1 MGQTLVEKI
10 IGKNVGHPVKAGE
23 TVIVN
28 VDFAALHDGSG
39 PLMVRL
45 LKERAYDK
53 DPVFDPN
60 RMLFANEFGPESTR
74 EVANE
79 HALCR
84 CYALEHGCHWEEGGT
99 GHVHAHIYESF
110 LKCGTVCI
118 VGDSHTTV
126 HGAYGCFAT
135 GCGSTDMVAVTR
147 FGKTWIK
154 VPETFRINVEG
165 ALPKG
170 VYSKDIML
178 KLASII
184 KSDQAIYKSLEFR
197 GSTISSLSMEGR
209 LTITSMGVDVGA
221 KNAIMETDE
230 HTREYLKIFGREND
244 YLEVKGDEEANYE
257 RVINIDATQLE
268 PLVSKPHYVENVDL
282 ARNCSSEHVN
292 MVFIGSCT
300 NGRVEDLHIA
310 ADILRGK
317 KVAKGTR
324 LLVIPNSNYV
334 YQQCMR
340 DGTLLT
346 LAEAGAMI
354 EAPNCGPCMG
364 VHQGI
369 PADNEVVAAT
379 QNRNFG
385 CGSSREIAAIII
397 KLAGVGAVLSKSFGR
412 IFYRNAINNGMLLI
426 ECDTDRIEEGDE
438 LFVDVKNRV
447 IRKINDLA
455 FSMPFTLSEKEIKIV
470 NEGGLL
476 NYIENHN
483 SLDI

>member
-10 IGKNVGHPVKAGE
+10 ISKNMGYPVKAGE
-23 TVIVN
+23 TVVVN

-39 PLMVRL
+39 PLLVRL
-45 LKERAYDK
+45 MQERNYEK
-53 DPVFDPN
+53 DPVFDPK
-60 RMLFANEFGPESTR
+60 RILFANEFGPESTR

-84 CYALEHGCHWEEGGT
+84 KYALDHGCHWEEGGT
-99 GHVHAHIYESF
+99 GHVHAHVYEQF
-110 LKCGTVCI
+110 LKCGSVCI

-126 HGAYGCFAT
+126 HGAYGAFAT

-154 VPETFRINVEG
+154 VPETFRINVNG
-165 ALPKG
+165 KLPAG

-197 GSTISSLSMEGR
+197 GDTIASLSMEGR

-221 KNAIMETDE
+221 KCAIMETDGN
-230 HTREYLKIFGREND
+230 TLEYMKKFGREAD
-244 YLEVKGDEEANYE
+244 FAEIRGDEDANYE
-257 RVINIDATQLE
+257 RVIDIDATKLE

-282 ARNCSSEHVN
+282 ARNCSHEHVN

-300 NGRVEDLHIA
+300 NGRVEDLHA
-310 ADILRGK
+310 AAEILKGR

-324 LLVIPNSNYV
+324 LLVIPNSPYV
-334 YQQCMR
+334 FKECLR

-346 LAEAGAMI
+346 LAEAGAII

-369 PADNEVVAAT
+369 PADNEVVVAT
-379 QNRNFG
+379 QNRNFKG
-385 CGSSREIAAIII
+385 RMGNPTASIYLSSPATAAATAVTGYITDPREF
-397 KLAGVGAVLSKSFGR
+397 LR
-412 IFYRNAINNGMLLI
+412 
-426 ECDTDRIEEGDE
+426 
-438 LFVDVKNRV
+438 
-447 IRKINDLA
+447 
-455 FSMPFTLSEKEIKIV
+455 
-470 NEGGLL
+470 
-476 NYIENHN
+476 
-483 SLDI
+483 

>member
-300 NGRVEDLHIA
+300 NGRLADFREA
-310 ADILRGK
+310 ARVLKGRR
-317 KVAKGTR
+317 VA
-324 LLVIPNSNYV
+324 
-334 YQQCMR
+334 
-340 DGTLLT
+340 DGVRALAVPGSMAVRAA
-346 LAEAGAMI
+346 AEAEGLDRIFI
-354 EAPNCGPCMG
+354 EAGFEWRLPGCSMCLAMNDDRATEGSR
-364 VHQGI
+364 
-369 PADNEVVAAT
+369 VAST
-379 QNRNFG
+379 SNRNFVG
-385 CGSSREIAAIII
+385 RQGRGSRTHLMSPASAAAAAVAGHIA
-397 KLAGVGAVLSKSFGR
+397 
-412 IFYRNAINNGMLLI
+412 
-426 ECDTDRIEEGDE
+426 
-438 LFVDVKNRV
+438 DVR
-447 IRKINDLA
+447 D
-455 FSMPFTLSEKEIKIV
+455 
-470 NEGGLL
+470 
-476 NYIENHN
+476 YI
-483 SLDI
+483 